1 MRVKLIV
8 TSFLLL
14 LFTTVVGNSTND
26 DFKSNFL
33 GGMDRCYL
41 EYYKNNPGSVV
52 IPKKF
57 VIGIAIHESDWGRS
71 RIASVSNNL
80 YGMKT
85 TSTDPDHFVYALGGS
100 HIKLAKYDSRCG
112 SVRDF
117 INLMTKDK
125 RYSSINDYFAKARKV
140 DYEKVLGLMDI
151 YYEDPHWPTKVL
163 NIIKGL
169 K

>member
-8 TSFLLL
+8 ASLLIL
-14 LFTTVVGNSTND
+14 LFTTVVGNSSNE
-26 DFKSNFL
+26 DFRENFL
-33 GGMDRCYL
+33 SSMSKCYL
-41 EYYKNNPGSVV
+41 EYYKNNPGNIVV
-52 IPKKF
+52 PQKF

-71 RIASVSNNL
+71 RIASASNNL

-85 TSTDPDHFVYALGGS
+85 TSTDPKHFVYALGGS
-100 HIKLAKYDSRCG
+100 NIKLAKYDSRCG

-117 INLMTKDK
+117 INLMIKDK
-125 RYSSINDYFAKARKV
+125 RYDNIREYFANTKKV
-140 DYEKVLGLMDI
+140 EYETVLNSMEI
-151 YYEDPHWPTKVL
+151 YYEDPNWPNKVL